1 MRLALLLRKLLA
13 CERGLVEGYGDA
25 LRRGG
30 HSQAEMELLTRAVQA
45 HQAHAQLL
53 GERVRALGEEPPE
66 NRDDLWIS
74 DTKDLRGLMYAEQ
87 TSHDTYHDALLD
99 FPEEFAQGDAERIV
113 HDHHELMRAWEALL
127 ASIAEPSV
135 TL

>member
-13 CERGLVEGYGDA
+13 CERGLVDAYGDA

-30 HSQAEMELLTRAVQA
+30 HSLAEMELMTRAVQA
-45 HQAHAQLL
+45 HQMHAQLL
-53 GERVRALGEEPPE
+53 GERVRVLGEEPPE
-66 NRDDLWIS
+66 NRDDLWINE
-74 DTKDLRGLMYAEQ
+74 TRDLRGLMYAEQ

-99 FPEEFAQGDAERIV
+99 FPEEFAQTDAERIV
-113 HDHHELMRAWEALL
+113 KDHRELMRAWEELL
-127 ASIAEPSV
+127 ASSAEPSV